1 MLYLSAQF
9 TYVMD
14 NDGTSF
20 NKSGYNIF
28 TICQEFKQRL
38 EELQRLKSLIK
49 PEKQD
54 LENTDVSK
62 ENK

>member
-28 TICQEFKQRL
+28 SICQEFRQRL
-38 EELQRLKSLIK
+38 AELQRLKSLIK
-49 PEKQD
+49 PDKQD
-54 LENTDVSK
+54 LENKDVSK
-62 ENK
+62 EDQ